1 MFKLIKK
8 LFSTTDGRQTVVF
21 VDDDGTR
28 PSRSFRLKPGVLWMI
43 CISIFFAV
51 VIVTVVLLRFTP
63 LGGLVDDRGE
73 LRTSVIAIQQKV
85 ATLQDTINAQNMQLN
100 AMQSIIV
107 TGEDTTFR
115 ALPPPESQPQPQ
127 PQSEAEETAE
137 SGAEFEPEEKAVPD
151 EVEAESQ
158 LEEPIPIQP
167 EPADI
172 ASLPADAVLISNL
185 LETAP
190 EFPAAYPVGGTPTR
204 TFDIEKGHYGL
215 DIAASDGDSFKS
227 VAAGVII
234 NQEWTFNYGFVIM
247 IQHANEIISL
257 YKHAQTVNKGVGE
270 TVQQGDILG
279 TIGDVG
285 MLSSGP
291 HIHIE
296 IWEGGI
302 PQNPKNYLINP
313 K

>member
-1 MFKLIKK
+1 MFKLIKN
-8 LFSTTDGRQTVVF
+8 LFSTTDGRRTVVF
-21 VDDDGTR
+21 MDDDGTG
-28 PSRSFRLKPGVLWMI
+28 PSSSHRLKPGALWTV
-43 CISIFFAV
+43 CISILLAIIILIV
-51 VIVTVVLLRFTP
+51 VVLRFTP
-63 LGGLVDDRGE
+63 LGGVVDDREE
-73 LRTSVIAIQQKV
+73 LRTSVIAIQQKI
-85 ATLQDTINAQNMQLN
+85 AALQDTIEARNMQLN
-100 AMQSIIV
+100 QMQNILV
-107 TGEDTTFR
+107 TGEDATFP
-115 ALPPPESQPQPQ
+115 APASTQSQPAPA
-127 PQSEAEETAE
+127 AEETAPTAAE
-137 SGAEFEPEEKAVPD
+137 SRPETEEPADPA
-151 EVEAESQ
+151 EVEAEPEAEISKQ
-158 LEEPIPIQP
+158 AEP
-167 EPADI
+167 PADI
-172 ASLPADAVLISNL
+172 ASLPADAVLISNM

-204 TFDIEKGHYGL
+204 TFDIGKGHYGL

-227 VAAGVII
+227 VADGVII

-257 YKHAQTVNKGVGE
+257 YKHAQTVNKKIGE

-302 PQNPKNYLINP
+302 PRNPMNYLINP